1 MLGYLVQLSEGLRTD
16 FGERVWVHIFKK
28 VMFDDISR
36 LMQNTFLF
44 TLLRGYPRVEDK
56 CNFTPSSQFRSF
68 PLLIRYPG
76 LGSPGGFC
84 RSATNLVTIGPTA
97 GLVMA

>member
-1 MLGYLVQLSEGLRTD
+1 MQLHRTA
-16 FGERVWVHIFKK
+16 FAN
-28 VMFDDISR
+28 FD
-36 LMQNTFLF
+36 
-44 TLLRGYPRVEDK
+44 P
-56 CNFTPSSQFRSF
+56 PP

-97 GLVMA
+97 GLGDGLGYFYACGEPYHCSTYIVYSVHFPPSL